1 MSYNLI
7 ILKELN
13 EKKARLYNIYTLKMC
28 TSTCSPFSLCQEVGK
43 IDIRMEARLQKG
55 EANDYKRKQQNG
67 KAMPNI
73 ELLHVLK

>member
-1 MSYNLI
+1 MKRRPDYT
-7 ILKELN
+7 
-13 EKKARLYNIYTLKMC
+13 IYIYMF
-28 TSTCSPFSLCQEVGK
+28 PFSLCQEVGK